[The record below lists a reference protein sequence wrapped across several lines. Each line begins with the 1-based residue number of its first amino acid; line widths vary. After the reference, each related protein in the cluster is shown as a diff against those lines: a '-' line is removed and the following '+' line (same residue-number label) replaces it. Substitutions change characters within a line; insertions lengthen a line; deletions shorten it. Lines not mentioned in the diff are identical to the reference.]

1 VSDELVISGG
11 GSISVAT
18 DEMLGNAAS
27 LLRAADITRDIA
39 GSVRMVDARLT
50 IGQLESLSI
59 PTGVALAED
68 DLNYALVALEELA
81 QRAELLSV
89 VVRFAATSYGLGEA
103 VVEATTRRVAANVAA
118 VLGFLF
124 PAWAAALVFTT
135 PALPMFAGIGIA
147 AYLLTRN
154 NSDLLNAKATAG
166 PLNELLSDPA
176 FVLALRHGVMTV
188 DEFAAGAWGI
198 PPAMVSI
205 LSAAGVIGLAS
216 SAGSIQRV
224 GGVAGVL
231 KETPVRLIG
240 TTPPIPVT
248 AAKTVEERVSRI
260 PQPSAEHPEQVRI
273 EKYETPGEPP
283 RFEVY
288 IAGTVDFAASGTTQP
303 FDTTSNVSN
312 AAGPHGGSVATVA
325 AALREAGVTSE
336 SPVIFTG
343 HSQGGGTAAR
353 LAESGEFNTYAVLT
367 VGGNTGQIPI
377 PDSVPAIIVEHTDDL
392 VVASGGLQ
400 DNRHA
405 LVVERQA
412 YGGVPLPE
420 GVAVPAH
427 QLTQYAETARLMD
440 LSDSRELQDAAH
452 RLAVFGRGATA
463 ATVTS
468 YHYQRV
474 LP

>member
-27 LLRAADITRDIA
+27 LLRAADMTRDIA
-39 GSVRMVDARLT
+39 GSVRMVDSRLT
-50 IGQLESLSI
+50 IGQLEALGI

-68 DLNYALVALEELA
+68 DLENARVVLEQLA
-81 QRAELLSV
+81 QRAERLSV

-103 VVEATTRRVAANVAA
+103 VVEGTTRRVAASVAA

-135 PALPMFAGIGIA
+135 PALPMLAGIGIA

-154 NSDLLNAKATAG
+154 NSDLLNSQSMAG

-188 DEFAAGAWGI
+188 DEFSAGAGGI
-198 PPAMVSI
+198 PPAIVST
-205 LSAAGVIGLAS
+205 LSAAGLIGLGS
-216 SAGSIQRV
+216 SAGSIQRA
-224 GGVAGVL
+224 GSVAGVL
-231 KETPVRLIG
+231 KETPVRLVG
-240 TTPPIPVT
+240 ATAPAPVT
-248 AAKTVEERVSRI
+248 AAKTVEERIRRI

-288 IAGTVDFAASGTTQP
+288 IAGTVDFAASGTTQS

-312 AAGPHGGSVATVA
+312 AAGPHSGSVATVA

-353 LAESGEFNTYAVLT
+353 LAESGDFNTYAVLT

-377 PDSVPAIIVEHTDDL
+377 PESVPAIIVEHTDDL

-452 RLAVFGRGATA
+452 RLAVFGRGATT
-463 ATVTS
+463 ATVTN
-468 YHYQRV
+468 YHYERV

>member
-1 VSDELVISGG
+1 MSDELVISAG

-27 LLRAADITRDIA
+27 LLRAADMTRDIA

-50 IGQLESLSI
+50 IGQLESLGI

-68 DLNYALVALEELA
+68 DLENARVALEQLA
-81 QRAELLSV
+81 QRAERLSV

-103 VVEATTRRVAANVAA
+103 VVEATTRRVAASVAA

-135 PALPMFAGIGIA
+135 PALPMLAGIGIA

-154 NSDLLNAKATAG
+154 NSDLLDSQAMAG

-176 FVLALRHGVMTV
+176 FVLALRHGIMTV
-188 DEFAAGAWGI
+188 DEFSAGAGGI
-198 PPAMVSI
+198 PPAIVST
-205 LSAAGVIGLAS
+205 LSAAGLIGLAS
-216 SAGSIQRV
+216 SAGSIQRA
-224 GGVAGVL
+224 GSVAGVL
-231 KETPVRLIG
+231 KETPVRLVG
-240 TTPPIPVT
+240 ATAPAPVT
-248 AAKTVEERVSRI
+248 AAKTVEERIRRI
-260 PQPSAEHPEQVRI
+260 PEPSDEHPEQVRI

-288 IAGTVDFAASGTTQP
+288 IAGTVDFAASETTQS

-377 PDSVPAIIVEHTDDL
+377 PESVPAIIVEHTDDL

-452 RLAVFGRGATA
+452 RLAVFGRGATT
-463 ATVTS
+463 ATVTN
-468 YHYQRV
+468 YHYERV